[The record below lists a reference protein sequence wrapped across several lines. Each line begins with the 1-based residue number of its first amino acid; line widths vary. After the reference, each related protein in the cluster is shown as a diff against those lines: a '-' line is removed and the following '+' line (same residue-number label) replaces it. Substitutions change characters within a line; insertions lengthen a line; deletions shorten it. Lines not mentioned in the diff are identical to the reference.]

1 MDVSPM
7 EVRVSRASMEAAGRA
22 DRPRVVVVGA
32 GFGGLQVVRRLA
44 GVSCDIA
51 LIDRSNHHVFQPLLY
66 QVATAALSPADIAAP
81 VRSIVR
87 RQANVQVALG
97 EVTGIDLEGQ
107 SVALT
112 DGRLDFDWLVLAAG
126 ATHTY
131 FGNDRW
137 AARAPGLKSID
148 DALEIRR
155 RVLLAFEEAELEEDE
170 EERRAKLTFVVVGGG
185 PTGVEMAGALR
196 EIAAETIPDDFRRVD
211 TTTARILLLEGGP
224 RLLASMSEDA
234 SGRAYDALVGM
245 GVEVYLD
252 TLVTEIDDDSVWVGD
267 RNVPAANVIWAAG
280 VRASSLTET
289 VGTALDAQGRLR
301 VEPDCSLPGYP
312 NVFAVGDIAAQ
323 VDAVTGRAVPGVA
336 QGAIQTGRFVG
347 DIIGSEISG
356 RAGASERP
364 SFRYVNKGDMATI
377 GRARAVADVA
387 GRTFGGFVAWL
398 LWGLIHVAFL
408 IGFRNKLLV
417 MVNWSWQ
424 WVVQARGA
432 RLITGS
438 PDVHV
443 KRPAVLRRES
453 EGGSEGTTDGV
464 KSPGVDSPGRG
475 GPGA

>member
-1 MDVSPM
+1 MSRRTSGP
-7 EVRVSRASMEAAGRA
+7 VSRTSGPVSGAGV
-22 DRPRVVVVGA
+22 PRVVVVGA

-44 GVSCDIA
+44 GVPCEIA

-87 RQANVQVALG
+87 RQPNVHVALG
-97 EVTGIDLEGQ
+97 EVTRIDLE
-107 SVALT
+107 ARTIDLP

-131 FGNDRW
+131 FGNEHW
-137 AARAPGLKSID
+137 SERAPGLKSID

-224 RLLASMSEDA
+224 RLLGAMSVEASR
-234 SGRAYDALVGM
+234 RAHDALTGM
-245 GVEVYLD
+245 GVEVHLN
-252 TLVTEIDDDSVWVGD
+252 TLVTEIDEESVWVGD
-267 RNVPAANVIWAAG
+267 RSVPAANVIWAAG
-280 VRASSLTET
+280 VRASSLTES
-289 VGTALDAQGRLR
+289 VGTPLDRQGRLL
-301 VEPDCSLPGYP
+301 VEPDCSLPGHP
-312 NVFAVGDIAAQ
+312 RVFAVGDIAAQ
-323 VDAVTGRAVPGVA
+323 VDAVTGRPVPGVA

-347 DIIGSEISG
+347 EIIRQEIL
-356 RAGASERP
+356 RP
-364 SFRYVNKGDMATI
+364 EEGVARPAFRYTDKGDMATI
-377 GRARAVADVA
+377 GRARAVADLG

-417 MVNWSWQ
+417 LVNWSWQ

-443 KRPAVLRRES
+443 KRPVVLRTHDGED
-453 EGGSEGTTDGV
+453 GAGTDT
-464 KSPGVDSPGRG
+464 R
-475 GPGA
+475 